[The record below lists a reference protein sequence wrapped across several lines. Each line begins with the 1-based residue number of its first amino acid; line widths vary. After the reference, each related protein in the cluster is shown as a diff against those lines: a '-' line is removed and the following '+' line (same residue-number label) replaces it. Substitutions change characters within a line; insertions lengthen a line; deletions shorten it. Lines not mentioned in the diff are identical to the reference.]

1 MKWPSIIALCGCLLS
16 IANHSAFAADA
27 PPRNVFQVLPPQMK
41 QGPEITSYLK
51 YQTEMAWEQ
60 DEQRRKAWAKIETQQ
75 DLLRV
80 QQQIRQHLLA
90 MIGGLPSVKTP
101 LQARTTGTVAK

>member
-1 MKWPSIIALCGCLLS
+1 MKFTLIIALLS
-16 IANHSAFAADA
+16 IANPSTFAADVPA
-27 PPRNVFQVLPPQMK
+27 AEAFQVLPPQSK
-41 QGPEITSYLK
+41 QAPEITSYLK

-80 QQQIRQHLLA
+80 QQQIREHLLA

-101 LQARTTGTVAK
+101 LRARTTG